1 MAIPLS
7 STRRQPTDYQPLDTE
22 QNQKAFIPGSP
33 HSQFGGF
40 MEHFSVLGEHDSP
53 KQTSYSGTGV
63 FGKAE
68 FGYGDWIRDLYSTL
82 GRLKAKGERGSRG

>member
-1 MAIPLS
+1 
-7 STRRQPTDYQPLDTE
+7 
-22 QNQKAFIPGSP
+22 
-33 HSQFGGF
+33 

-82 GRLKAKGERGSRG
+82 GRLKAKGERGNRG